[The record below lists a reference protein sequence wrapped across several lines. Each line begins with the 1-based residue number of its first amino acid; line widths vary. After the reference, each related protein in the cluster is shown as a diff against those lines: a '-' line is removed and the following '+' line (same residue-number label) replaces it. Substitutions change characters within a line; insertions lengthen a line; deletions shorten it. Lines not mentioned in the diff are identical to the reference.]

1 MNNGHLLLMLILP
14 CIATVFRVVIFVRKG
29 GKVRTSLWNCVLDQL
44 KAVSLYGL
52 LGSPLGVLPLVVI
65 GVILKGELLHL
76 WIVIPAMLFSFLF
89 GALPA
94 MATGAVIG
102 ALKPWL
108 WGWGAL
114 VAGCVFGMLLTAQWV
129 VAISLAD
136 ELKDVMIFALAGGFA
151 GLVCSGILF
160 RRSGTAV

>member
-1 MNNGHLLLMLILP
+1 MNKGHLLLMLILP
-14 CIATVFRVVIFVRKG
+14 CIATVFRVAIFARKEG
-29 GKVRTSLWNCVLDQL
+29 NLRTPLWNCVVDQL
-44 KAVSLYGL
+44 KAVGLYGL
-52 LGSPLGVLPLVVI
+52 LGSPLGAVPLVVI

-89 GALPA
+89 GVLPA

-108 WGWGAL
+108 WGWAAL
-114 VAGCVFGMLLTAQWV
+114 VAGCVFGMVLTAQWV
-129 VAISLAD
+129 VTISLVD
-136 ELKDVMIFALAGGFA
+136 KPKDVVIMALAGGFA

-160 RRSGTAV
+160 RTPGKAV

>member
-1 MNNGHLLLMLILP
+1 M
-14 CIATVFRVVIFVRKG
+14 
-29 GKVRTSLWNCVLDQL
+29 
-44 KAVSLYGL
+44 YGL
-52 LGSPLGVLPLVVI
+52 LGSPLGAVPLVVI

-89 GALPA
+89 GVLPA

-108 WGWGAL
+108 WGWAAL
-114 VAGCVFGMLLTAQWV
+114 VAGCVFGMVLTAQWV
-129 VAISLAD
+129 VTISLVD
-136 ELKDVMIFALAGGFA
+136 KPKDVVIMALAGGFA